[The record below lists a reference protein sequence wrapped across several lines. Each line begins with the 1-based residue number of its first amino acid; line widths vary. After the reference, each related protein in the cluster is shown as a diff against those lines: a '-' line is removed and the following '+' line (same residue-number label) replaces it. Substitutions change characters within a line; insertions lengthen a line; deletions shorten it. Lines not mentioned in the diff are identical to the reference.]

1 MKQKRG
7 WLWLTSGILL
17 ALLAGLMTFQ
27 VVNRIAA
34 SAREESQND
43 IATVSVIVSTADIAP
58 YVAINTGMV
67 TLMDVP
73 ATIAPKDAIANI
85 EDVVGMMT
93 LAPVSLGE
101 ILVAP
106 RLADPAHPDAPV
118 LYTMNP
124 NEVLITMPT
133 SALAGQLGLLSV
145 GMHIDIAYTSEFGY
159 EDENGEVS
167 NDKTLTSFLSL
178 QNLEIKGLMSRAVAR
193 EGIVPV
199 PDAILLSVD
208 PQEALIL
215 KYLLDS
221 GAPMDLLLRA
231 PGNNALMTVSPVD
244 EQYLIDYFQLE
255 IDAPLD
261 LASSR
266 NSRTVN
272 PGESQANETAS
283 QIQSILQTQPTPS
296 PPASSP

>member
-1 MKQKRG
+1 MKQRRG

-27 VVNRIAA
+27 VVNRLAA
-34 SAREESQND
+34 SAREASQSD
-43 IATVSVIVSTADIAP
+43 VATVSVIVATTDIGP
-58 YVAINTGMV
+58 FVGINTGMV
-67 TLMDVP
+67 TLMEIP
-73 ATIAPKDAIANI
+73 AALAPKEAIGDI
-85 EDVVGMMT
+85 ESVVGKMT
-93 LAPVSLGE
+93 LAPITLGE
-101 ILVAP
+101 ILVGP

-124 NEVLITMPT
+124 NEVLMAIPT
-133 SALAGQLGLLSV
+133 SALAGQLGLLAV
-145 GMHIDIAYTSEFGY
+145 GMRIDIAYTSELGY

-167 NDKTLTSFLSL
+167 DDKILTSFLSL
-178 QNLEIKGLMSRAVAR
+178 QNLEIKALMSRSVAK
-193 EGIVPV
+193 EGIIPV

-231 PGNNALMTVSPVD
+231 PGNNALMTISPVD

-261 LASSR
+261 LASRR
-266 NSRTVN
+266 NSRTTDPASAQV
-272 PGESQANETAS
+272 ADTTS
-283 QIQSILQTQPTPS
+283 QIQSILQGQPTPT
-296 PPASSP
+296 PPTSSP